1 MNADFQIILQKV
13 EVIQQRFGLSSVT
26 PQLRA
31 CRELLSHSDVIQV
44 AVFGRYKSGKSSF
57 LNALAD
63 TKVLPVGVLPVTTI
77 LTRMRYG
84 PTESARAE
92 FLDRREISIELGE
105 IEEYV
110 AEERNPRNEKQVAAV
125 HIELPSLERYKGFEF
140 VDTPGIGSL
149 FKHSTEVSLRWLP
162 YAAVALVL
170 VSVDQPLSEEDLGFI
185 SQLRRHTPR
194 VILILA
200 KADRVGDAEL
210 AKIRAFSTT
219 HLTRELRTEIPVF
232 PFCSLPD
239 VDEGRPA
246 KWRAA
251 VDEQVLRPI
260 CANSAHEHEQILA
273 HKCGSLIDECTS
285 LLNIALTAA
294 TRSAEERL
302 RIKEYVFEEGQ
313 SLPLIQKEIR
323 LLTHDLTSTM
333 MDRLWQHLGVFHGE
347 VEAKLVEDFHR
358 QWPQWRAN
366 LWDLTRI
373 YEQWLRAGLT
383 RELKELSES
392 ERLTLLAPLKEAEAA
407 LTHVVERFLAQ
418 LAKRVT
424 EILGVATA
432 RAEHRLHIT
441 EPDFPD
447 VDVGA
452 VFDTPWD
459 TLWFLI
465 PMILFRSLVRRHFI
479 KQINWEV
486 EKHLPRLAA
495 QWSERINR
503 AIEKAAKEEESY
515 VQGQISTFQTMLS
528 ETDRQIP
535 AIRQVLDEL
544 QSLRILTAQKPGE

>member
-1 MNADFQIILQKV
+1 
-13 EVIQQRFGLSSVT
+13 
-26 PQLRA
+26 
-31 CRELLSHSDVIQV
+31 
-44 AVFGRYKSGKSSF
+44 
-57 LNALAD
+57 
-63 TKVLPVGVLPVTTI
+63 
-77 LTRMRYG
+77 
-84 PTESARAE
+84 
-92 FLDRREISIELGE
+92 
-105 IEEYV
+105 
-110 AEERNPRNEKQVAAV
+110 
-125 HIELPSLERYKGFEF
+125 
-140 VDTPGIGSL
+140 
-149 FKHSTEVSLRWLP
+149 
-162 YAAVALVL
+162 
-170 VSVDQPLSEEDLGFI
+170 
-185 SQLRRHTPR
+185 
-194 VILILA
+194 
-200 KADRVGDAEL
+200 
-210 AKIRAFSTT
+210 
-219 HLTRELRTEIPVF
+219 
-232 PFCSLPD
+232 
-239 VDEGRPA
+239 
-246 KWRAA
+246 
-251 VDEQVLRPI
+251 
-260 CANSAHEHEQILA
+260 
-273 HKCGSLIDECTS
+273 
-285 LLNIALTAA
+285 
-294 TRSAEERL
+294 L

-465 PMILFRSLVRRHFI
+465 PMTLFRSLVRHHFI
-479 KQINWEV
+479 KQISWEV

-503 AIEKAAKEEESY
+503 AIEKAANEEESY
-515 VQGQISTFQTMLS
+515 VQGQISTFHTMLS

-535 AIRQVLDEL
+535 TIRQVLDEL
-544 QSLRILTAQKPGE
+544 QSLRIVAVQKQGE